1 MARAG
6 AAARAEV
13 ARRAVAV
20 AVFTALVFAATSII
34 AVETP
39 ATKGFFNFG
48 ETMVYTAA
56 LLGGP
61 LVGAVAGGVGS
72 ALADLYLGYGHYA
85 PGTLVIKGLEGFIV
99 GYIAWRVRRLERRG
113 EHLLAV
119 GFLASVVLVAIGYR
133 YYSGGTI
140 LSLGGRQLIFD
151 MPPEGWIAIAVI
163 FNLLLALSV
172 AKRGVVGALELL
184 GVIIGGAE
192 MVLGYFTYQVLVLGY
207 DPIVAALE
215 IPVNVGQ
222 ALIGLVV
229 SIPLVDRL
237 KRMGVELQTR

>member
-1 MARAG
+1 MSE
-6 AAARAEV
+6 RAEA

-20 AVFTALVFAATSII
+20 AVFTALVFVATSII

-39 ATKGFFNFG
+39 ATRGFFNFG

-56 LLGGP
+56 LIGGP
-61 LVGAVAGGVGS
+61 VVGAVAGGVGS
-72 ALADLYLGYGHYA
+72 ALADLYLGYSYYA
-85 PGTLVIKGLEGFIV
+85 PGTLVIKGLEGLIV
-99 GYIAWRVRRLERRG
+99 GYIASRARRLRGSG
-113 EHLLAV
+113 EHLLVV
-119 GFLASVVLVAIGYR
+119 GFLASALLALIGYR

-140 LSLGGRQLIFD
+140 LSLSGREIVFN
-151 MPPEGWIAIAVI
+151 MPPEGWIAVAVM
-163 FNLLLALSV
+163 FNLLLALSI
-172 AKRGVVGALELL
+172 AYRGVVGTVEML
-184 GVIIGGAE
+184 GVIVGGAE

-207 DPIVAALE
+207 TPMVAAVE

-237 KRMGVELQTR
+237 KRMGVELRVD